1 MFPASSRQ
9 GMQYSQGSLG
19 RVFVLRLE
27 DGEDLIASLEGLARE
42 KGVHAGVAL
51 FMGALRDGQ
60 MVTGPEVAT
69 IPPKPHWES
78 FHSAWEVMG
87 MASIYPGENGPM
99 VHIHSSLGR
108 GREALAGCV
117 RIVASVYL
125 IVEAVLFELL
135 ELDARRVMD
144 EKSGL
149 HLLSLGLGCP
159 DAAGLMKRRPIVE
172 QSRKCCESP

>member
-1 MFPASSRQ
+1 MFPAGPRQ
-9 GMQYSQGSLG
+9 IMQYSQGSLG

-27 DGEDLIASLEGLARE
+27 DGEDLIASLESLARE
-42 KGVHAGVAL
+42 KGIQAGVAL

-78 FHSAWEVMG
+78 FYNAWEVLG

-99 VHIHSSLGR
+99 IHIHSSLGR
-108 GREALAGCV
+108 GRESLVGCV

-135 ELDARRVMD
+135 EVDARRVMD
-144 EKSGL
+144 ESSGL
-149 HLLSLGLGCP
+149 HLLSLGLG
-159 DAAGLMKRRPIVE
+159 ARMRPI
-172 QSRKCCESP
+172 Q